1 MEHGEIR
8 VVLESVPKWLSRVS
22 PKRPLKLSQRTIK
35 AQNLVLRFFFRM
47 ANDAFLQSY
56 FGTAFNARYV
66 TDSPG
71 ESDFFRLL
79 YQRDE
84 LALRTAELCA
94 HLAHSVPLMTEI
106 PISTILKVRHREP
119 EAFQNYRSTV
129 TGIVKEYAS
138 DRKAIGI
145 AEAKEIYLDR
155 LKPQLDALQAQA
167 KNVRREQVRKGLLK
181 VAASSALI
189 GLGIYSGILPSQLSN
204 LVKAIGGFN
213 VAKDLAESLGALQR
227 NPTEVRNHNLYFLL
241 RLKQEAGS

>member
-1 MEHGEIR
+1 
-8 VVLESVPKWLSRVS
+8 
-22 PKRPLKLSQRTIK
+22 
-35 AQNLVLRFFFRM
+35 
-47 ANDAFLQSY
+47 
-56 FGTAFNARYV
+56 
-66 TDSPG
+66 
-71 ESDFFRLL
+71 
-79 YQRDE
+79 
-84 LALRTAELCA
+84 
-94 HLAHSVPLMTEI
+94 MTEI